1 MEPLELESIVRHSG
15 GSWISPAPLPRL
27 SVAEL
32 GTDTRT
38 LGNQSVFLA
47 LSGPNFDGHS
57 FVEEARRRGAV
68 ASVVKASRVA
78 VLPPA
83 GGPYIAVNEPLD
95 ALVLGV
101 PAVTPHLPREAPN
114 PLLAAYLGL
123 GVALRLWRDA
133 FPVVDGGTVI
143 LVHRFR
149 RRFPHPTQLPYRA
162 FFQAVSPSVRD
173 RRALAA
179 GERAVLADRRALDAY
194 RSGRSCHPLLPF
206 VDWDACR
213 PALERLGA
221 VLVADCRDAAAARM
235 LDFVPTHG
243 IGAALG
249 MAEGRAGRAPRL
261 GFLLSPPYFPLRV
274 GSAAN
279 T

>member
-1 MEPLELESIVRHSG
+1 LVLNHPRISGALHGYPYEARSLELIARSPFARIFRALPSTVRRRLLRAIPLGLTASAAFAG
-15 GSWISPAPLPRL
+15 PPAVAHAEALLRAIEART
-27 SVAEL
+27 AEL
-32 GTDTRT
+32 D
-38 LGNQSVFLA
+38 
-47 LSGPNFDGHS
+47 
-57 FVEEARRRGAV
+57 
-68 ASVVKASRVA
+68 
-78 VLPPA
+78 
-83 GGPYIAVNEPLD
+83 EPVD

-123 GVALRLWRDA
+123 GLALRLWRDD
-133 FPVVDGGTVI
+133 FPVVEGGTVI

-173 RRALAA
+173 RQALAA
-179 GERAVLADRRALDAY
+179 GERAVLADRRAIDAY
-194 RSGRSCHPLLPF
+194 RARRSCHPLLPF
-206 VDWDACR
+206 LDWDACQ

-243 IGAALG
+243 IGAALA
-249 MAEGRAGRAPRL
+249 MAEGRAGRPPRL

-274 GSAAN
+274 GAVAPA
-279 T
+279 